1 MPEVKAE
8 LMFFIRH
15 IAPWIVFAA
24 LMFHFLFCAAVMWK
38 YWDAIRVFIQRD
50 DGLSNRIWK
59 ATSENERNAKVIKV
73 RASR

>member
-1 MPEVKAE
+1 LPAVKKD

-24 LMFHFLFCAAVMWK
+24 LTFHLLFCAVVMWK

-50 DGLSNRIWK
+50 DGLSNRPWK
-59 ATSENERNAKVIKV
+59 VPSEKELNIKV
-73 RASR
+73 NKRRDNR